1 MRTLLVSA
9 LALGAMTSVALA
21 AEPLKPTAA
30 RTGPVELTSAQMDE
44 VTAGQ
49 VGVCLIACANVG
61 AAVALNLLSTDSTAD
76 ASTGDQAINI
86 GTGGGG

>member
-49 VGVCLIACANVG
+49 VGVCVVCANAGV
-61 AAVALNLLSTDSTAD
+61 ALALNLLSTDSEAEAT
-76 ASTGDQAINI
+76 TGQQTINV

>member
-21 AEPLKPTAA
+21 AEPLKPTTA

-49 VGVCLIACANVG
+49 VGVCVACANI
-61 AAVALNLLSTDSTAD
+61 AAAIAANVLSTGSTAE
-76 ASTGDQAINI
+76 ATTGNQVIRV
-86 GTGGGG
+86 GTGG

>member
-21 AEPLKPTAA
+21 AEPLKPTTA

-49 VGVCLIACANVG
+49 VGVCGVCLNLGIAIAANV
-61 AAVALNLLSTDSTAD
+61 LSTGSTAE
-76 ASTGDQAINI
+76 ATTGQQTINV